1 MNLSMRRAASKSPSA
16 AIFESEE
23 RQALAAAIERRNLV
37 QRELDATSRA
47 LSEIQEK
54 RRDVRRAVDAAKQ
67 AVEDA
72 KANAVTFLTATINGT
87 AGEAPMSGKDARAAL
102 QEAEDVFETQRT
114 LEESLSKEPVHLS
127 AI

>member
-54 RRDVRRAVDAAKQ
+54 RRDVRRAVDA
-67 AVEDA
+67 